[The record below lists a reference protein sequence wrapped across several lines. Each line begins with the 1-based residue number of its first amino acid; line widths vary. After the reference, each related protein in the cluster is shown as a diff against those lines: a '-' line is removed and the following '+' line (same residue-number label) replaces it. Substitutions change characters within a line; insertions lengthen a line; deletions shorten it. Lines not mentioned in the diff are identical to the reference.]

1 MVMLQ
6 EDEEVEN
13 SAHRQQTAETRI
25 TQPRVVVAML
35 AVVSLMALAVG
46 TACLGASESSVSEMV
61 WPEGIPGEVPG
72 VRGDFELRLNIGEGG
87 DVRFR
92 ARGRAEG
99 PGIINYALYSMWLNN
114 PEGEVVFIDAARARE
129 ELTADPVSGEV
140 ECEVGVD
147 LRDDLAQAPFNAT
160 SIEDLTA
167 TIREGPGSNRLVAQ
181 APLRVS
187 DLTGR
192 VVLHFTFTESE
203 VTSLAVPGF
212 GERQRELQHTK
223 PAGKRHLR
231 LCTTDEERELDEEEA
246 TQAAETPV
254 P

>member
-1 MVMLQ
+1 
-6 EDEEVEN
+6 VEN
-13 SAHRQQTAETRI
+13 SAHGQQTAETRI

-46 TACLGASESSVSEMV
+46 TACAGASESRVSGMA
-61 WPEGIPGEVPG
+61 WPEGIPGDVPG
-72 VRGDFELRLNIGEGG
+72 VQGNFELRLNIGERGN
-87 DVRFR
+87 VRFQ

-99 PGIINYALYSMWLNN
+99 PGIINHALYSMWLNN
-114 PEGEVVFIDAARARE
+114 PEGEVAFIDAARARE
-129 ELTADPVSGEV
+129 ELTADVVAGEV

-147 LRDDLAQAPFNAT
+147 LRDDLARAPFNAM
-160 SIEDLTA
+160 SIEDLTV
-167 TIREGPGSNRLVAQ
+167 TIREGPGSNRLMAE

-203 VTSLAVPGF
+203 PTNLTASRF
-212 GERQRELQHTK
+212 GERQREAQHRK
-223 PAGKRHLR
+223 LAGKQHLR